1 MILYLFES
9 YVNLYFDSIKGEEEI
24 ILKKTIFEL
33 SLNYLNKS
41 LCFIDNVLNKKKIF
55 IIIQDFYYM
64 LLIQNVI
71 QEDLSILLLMIQ
83 KFKKHVIQK
92 KLLML

>member
-55 IIIQDFYYM
+55 III
-64 LLIQNVI
+64 
-71 QEDLSILLLMIQ
+71 
-83 KFKKHVIQK
+83 
-92 KLLML
+92 

>member
-41 LCFIDNVLNKKKIF
+41 LCFIDNVLNKKMKIF
-55 IIIQDFYYM
+55 IINI
-64 LLIQNVI
+64 
-71 QEDLSILLLMIQ
+71 
-83 KFKKHVIQK
+83 
-92 KLLML
+92 

>member
-64 LLIQNVI
+64 LLIQNAI